1 MTDADAGSNTIQ
13 VTLAVASGKADSA
26 FVATHRFMNTI
37 TSGKAKLEDF
47 NILWTSP
54 LIPQDPFV
62 YRSTLCPD
70 LKQKI
75 AQTFLDLDKFPDGQK
90 YLANV
95 DSEKFVVMK
104 DSDYDVI
111 REAGGG
117 K

>member
-1 MTDADAGSNTIQ
+1 
-13 VTLAVASGKADSA
+13 
-26 FVATHRFMNTI
+26 
-37 TSGKAKLEDF
+37 
-47 NILWTSP
+47 
-54 LIPQDPFV
+54 
-62 YRSTLCPD
+62 LCPD

-75 AQTFLDLDKFPDGQK
+75 AQTFLDLDKNPDGQK

-95 DSEKFVVMK
+95 DSEKFVTMK